1 MGIKN
6 LHGFLRKLCPGVYN
20 TIPISKYAFKKI
32 AIDTSIFMCKYKSS
46 SGQYYLDSFLHLISV
61 LRYHEVHFVFVYDT
75 KAPPEKDNEKKQ
87 RLEARE
93 KNKLRVDKIESTW
106 NLLKEEK
113 HLDEDAVFG
122 TGEDRENVE
131 DEVLSNFLC
140 KLLDASENETQ
151 NKNDAMSIRKI
162 DLEIQKLKNTVMSI
176 RTEDFLL
183 TKDFFKACNIP
194 VIDAEGEAEATASA
208 LVKQGLVAA
217 VLTEDTDVLAYGVP
231 FMLHKMDTSEGTF
244 VEVDYEEILNQLKLT
259 PAQFLDLCIL
269 CGTDYNTNMFKVGPD
284 RAYKLLQQYGS
295 IEGIARNQ
303 PNLPIAVL
311 NHDKSRSLFLHSID
325 LSGIHIPYC
334 GFPKKN
340 ELENLYFINNCKFS
354 LDRLYNSFLYS
365 VFHDFQLKPSSSSA
379 TEEDEERPSRKIML
393 LSQGNG
399 NMIYSSSPPP
409 SSV

>member
-1 MGIKN
+1 
-6 LHGFLRKLCPGVYN
+6 
-20 TIPISKYAFKKI
+20 
-32 AIDTSIFMCKYKSS
+32 
-46 SGQYYLDSFLHLISV
+46 
-61 LRYHEVHFVFVYDT
+61 VYDT

-93 KNKLRVDKIESTW
+93 KNRLRVDKIESTW
-106 NLLKEEK
+106 NLLKVEK
-113 HLDEDAVFG
+113 HLDEDALFN
-122 TGEDRENVE
+122 TEEDRENVDE
-131 DEVLSNFLC
+131 EVLSNFLS
-140 KLLDASENETQ
+140 KLLDASESE
-151 NKNDAMSIRKI
+151 NKNDAMSVRKI
-162 DLEIQKLKNTVMSI
+162 DMEIQKLKNTVMSI

-208 LVKQGLVAA
+208 LVKQGIVAA

-244 VEVDYEEILNQLKLT
+244 VEVDYEEILTQLKLT

-284 RAYKLLQQYGS
+284 RAYKLLLQYGS

-303 PNLPIAVL
+303 PSLPIAVL
-311 NHDKSRSLFLHSID
+311 NHEKSRSLFLHSID
-325 LSGIHIPYC
+325 LSSLHIPYC
-334 GFPKKN
+334 GFPNRN

-354 LDRLYNSFLYS
+354 LDRLYNSFLNS
-365 VFHDFQLKPSSSSA
+365 VFHNFELKSTPLPSA
-379 TEEDEERPSRKIML
+379 EEDTERPSRRIML
-393 LSQGNG
+393 LSQSNG

-409 SSV
+409 LPSLSPPEV